1 MSPGS
6 VSKCVQIKPIVDSII
21 IVQMT
26 VCVQLCF
33 VLQNISWQ
41 WLIRMLKWQVFFLS
55 CNGLLHLC
63 SEFINKIVSTRMQ
76 FYKDLC
82 MLINENIY
90 ILNSNTSKPKLIK
103 PIQVAWI
110 FYVNIDAV
118 QKNTIKKQISG
129 NYVKF

>member
-1 MSPGS
+1 
-6 VSKCVQIKPIVDSII
+6 
-21 IVQMT
+21 
-26 VCVQLCF
+26 
-33 VLQNISWQ
+33 
-41 WLIRMLKWQVFFLS
+41 
-55 CNGLLHLC
+55 
-63 SEFINKIVSTRMQ
+63 MQ

-90 ILNSNTSKPKLIK
+90 ILNSNISKPKLIK
-103 PIQVAWI
+103 PTQVAWI